1 MDRGIIFR
9 MLDRIEDKIGV
20 MAHEIPEIAE
30 QLRKWQDGKLPTSYF
45 KEQLNKYWDDKI
57 SGAQ

>member
-1 MDRGIIFR
+1 MDSGIIFR
-9 MLDRIEDKIGV
+9 MLDRIENKIGV
-20 MAHEIPEIAE
+20 MAEIAE

>member
-1 MDRGIIFR
+1 MDSGIIFR
-9 MLDRIEDKIGV
+9 MLDRIEDKVGI
-20 MAHEIPEIAE
+20 MAHEIPEIGE
-30 QLRKWQDGKLPTSYF
+30 QLKKWQDGKLPTSYF

>member
-1 MDRGIIFR
+1 MNSELIFR
-9 MLDRIEDKIGV
+9 MLDQIEDETGI
-20 MAHEIPEIAE
+20 MADEIPEISA
-30 QLRKWQDGKLPTSYF
+30 QLKEWQDGKLPNSYF

>member
-1 MDRGIIFR
+1 VTSEIIFR
-9 MLDRIEDKIGV
+9 MLDQIENKTGV
-20 MAHEIPEIAE
+20 MAHEIPEISV
-30 QLRKWQDGKLPTSYF
+30 QLKDWQDGKLPSSYF